1 MGSAVMDGPILRIE
15 GKYERLCWE
24 RHARDLEL
32 AALPGGHPRGL
43 YFDPAAG
50 QRVVDFI
57 ERYCKHHKAEWAGQP
72 LLLEEWQKRLLR
84 IAFGWMR
91 SDGTRRFRTVY
102 IEIPRKNGKSE
113 LTGGVGLYLLVADG
127 ENGAEIYSVATKRDQ
142 AKIVWGAAEA
152 MVKQSPA
159 LRKYVKAYKNNLSC
173 ARLGSKFEPLSSES
187 KTQDG
192 LNASAGLTDE
202 AHAHQ
207 DRHLYDVVAT
217 SMGSRRQPINWVITT
232 AGIYNPETIGW
243 ELHERAMHVLE
254 GVIEDDSFFAFIA
267 AADEE
272 DDWEKPETWMKA
284 NPNYGV
290 SVKPDYFKEQYARAA
305 TTPSFLNT
313 FLRYHLNRWTQQRD
327 RWIPIEKW
335 NACDRVVDEAAL
347 EGERCFAALD
357 LSSKIDITSL
367 TLCFPRPLTKHNAPR
382 EYDFVFRFWC
392 PVESIMRRSKEDRVP
407 YDAWTR
413 DGWIVATPGNV
424 VDYSFPI
431 AELEDFSKR
440 FKIEECAYDPWN
452 ATATA
457 VQLQEKGL
465 VMVEFGQGFKSM
477 SEPTKELEKLVIANQ
492 IAHMTPRGINPV
504 MRWMVANVAVKRDPA
519 DNLKPDKSSAIG
531 RIDGVVSSIMS
542 LGRALVK
549 PDETSTYETNELFVL

>member
-1 MGSAVMDGPILRIE
+1 MGSAITTEATLRVAI
-15 GKYERLCWE
+15 GKYERLCYE
-24 RHARDLEL
+24 RHEKDLEL
-32 AALPGGHPRGL
+32 SLQPGGHPRGL
-43 YFDPAAG
+43 YYDAAAG

-72 LLLEEWQKRLLR
+72 LLLEEWQKRILR
-84 IAFGWMR
+84 IVFGWMR
-91 SDGTRRFRTVY
+91 ADGTRRFRTVY

-127 ENGAEIYSVATKRDQ
+127 EHGAEVYSVATKKDQ

-159 LRKYVKAYKNNLSC
+159 LRKYVRAYKNNLSC
-173 ARLGSKFEPLSSES
+173 ERMGSKFEPLSSES

-217 SMGSRRQPINWVITT
+217 SMGSRRQPLNWVITT
-232 AGIYNPETIGW
+232 AGVYNPETIGW
-243 ELHERAMHVLE
+243 ELHERAMHVLD

-267 AADEE
+267 AADPE
-272 DDWEKPETWMKA
+272 DDWEQPETWMKA
-284 NPNYGV
+284 NPNYGI
-290 SVKPDYFKEQYARAA
+290 SVKSDYFKEQYARAA

-313 FLRYHLNRWTQQRD
+313 FLRYHLNRWTEQLD
-327 RWIPIEKW
+327 RWIPIEMW
-335 NACDRVVDEAAL
+335 NACDRVVKESEL
-347 EGERCFAALD
+347 EGQICYAALD
-357 LSSKIDITSL
+357 LSSKLDITAL
-367 TLCFPRPLTKHNAPR
+367 TYVFPRPEGL
-382 EYDFVFRFWC
+382 YDFLFKFWC
-392 PVESIMRRSKEDRVP
+392 PEDTIMKRSKEDRVP
-407 YDAWTR
+407 YDAWAR

-431 AELEDFSKR
+431 AELAAGSKR
-440 FKIEECAYDPWN
+440 FRIQETAFDPWN

-457 VQLQEKGL
+457 TDLQEQGL
-465 VMVEFGQGFKSM
+465 VMVEFGQGYKSM
-477 SEPTKELEKLVIANQ
+477 SEPTKEFEKLIVAKQ
-492 IAHMTPRGINPV
+492 IGHRTERGVHPV

-519 DNLKPDKSSAIG
+519 DNLKPDKASAIG
-531 RIDGVVSSIMS
+531 RIDGVVSSIMG
-542 LGRALVK
+542 LGRAIVSPTAK
-549 PDETSTYETNELFVL
+549 ESVYTQRGVRSF

>member
-1 MGSAVMDGPILRIE
+1 MGSAVMDEPIVRVP
-15 GKYERLCWE
+15 GKYERLCYE
-24 RHARDLEL
+24 RHERDLEL
-32 AALPGGHPRGL
+32 GAARGL
-43 YFDPAAG
+43 TFDPAAG

-57 ERYCKHHKAEWAGQP
+57 ERYCKHHKAEWAGRP
-72 LLLEEWQKRLLR
+72 LRLEEWQKKILR

-127 ENGAEIYSVATKRDQ
+127 EHGAEIYSVATKKDQ

-152 MVKQSPA
+152 MVKQSAA
-159 LRKYVKAYKNNLSC
+159 LRKYVRAYKNNLSC
-173 ARLGSKFEPLSSES
+173 ERMGSKFEPLSSES

-232 AGIYNPETIGW
+232 AGVYNPETIGW
-243 ELHERAMHVLE
+243 ELHERAIHVLD

-267 AADEE
+267 AAGEE
-272 DDWEKPETWMKA
+272 DDWEKPETWINA
-284 NPNYGV
+284 NPNYGI

-305 TTPSFLNT
+305 STPSFLNT

-335 NACDRVVDEAAL
+335 NACARVVDEAAL
-347 EGERCFAALD
+347 EGDRCFAALD

-367 TLCFPRPLTKHNAPR
+367 TLCFPRPLSKPDAPR
-382 EYDFVFRFWC
+382 TYDFVFRFWC
-392 PVESIMRRSKEDRVP
+392 PEESIMRRSKEDRVP

-413 DGWIVATPGNV
+413 DGWIIPTPGNV

-431 AELEDFSKR
+431 AELALASKR
-440 FKIEECAYDPWN
+440 FKIDEVAYDPWN
-452 ATATA
+452 ATGTA
-457 VQLQEKGL
+457 IALQDKGL
-465 VMVEFGQGFKSM
+465 TLVEFGQGFKSM

-492 IAHMTPRGINPV
+492 IAHATPRGIHPV

-531 RIDGVVSSIMS
+531 RIDGVVSTIMA

-549 PDETSTYETNELFVL
+549 PDETSIYETQELSFV